1 MTSFHSRRHYPAY
14 QLLNRSFREH
24 VMLLC
29 NNQDEYDSAAID
41 SLNEGLRARQLCIY
55 ASVFNGDKSHLS
67 KISSRIMNYQENIEK
82 GNLVI
87 IDFLPFY
94 ESAKASNLA
103 PFKHLK
109 VGIEELLR
117 KRISEGEGDKVLIFA
132 DAAGFL
138 SEHCHFDKS
147 IELESWWDDTRF
159 DWLKNKQLNIT
170 IICPHPAAVLNKESN
185 LYAKSQI
192 GNVHSL
198 MVELQKCR
206 LRNCNALRV
215 LVVEPEN
222 DIQTVYYAYLASVG
236 IDAVIVD
243 DIKKCSELTSSPF
256 DEIFEVIIIDIHL
269 QDSDSSGLEL
279 AETIKNTKPDQR
291 IVLTTT
297 SPLTEISS
305 KVTSI
310 GIDKEDVLVKPFT
323 LSTLTS
329 LIRAR
334 MQ

>member
-1 MTSFHSRRHYPAY
+1 
-14 QLLNRSFREH
+14 
-24 VMLLC
+24 MLLC
-29 NNQDEYDSAAID
+29 DNQDECDSAAID
-41 SLNEGLRARQLCIY
+41 SLNEGLRTGQLCIY

-67 KISSRIMNYQENIEK
+67 RISSKITNYQVNIEK

-87 IDFLPFY
+87 IDFLHFC
-94 ESAKASNLA
+94 ESARASNLT
-103 PFKHLK
+103 PFEQLK
-109 VGIEELLR
+109 VRIEQLLR

-138 SEHCHFDKS
+138 SEHCHFNKS
-147 IELESWWDDTRF
+147 IDLESWWNDAHF

-170 IICPHPAAVLNKESN
+170 IICPHPATVLNKESN

-192 GNVHSL
+192 CNVHSL

-206 LRNCNALRV
+206 LRNRNALRV

-222 DIQTVYYAYLASVG
+222 DIQTVYHTYLASVG
-236 IDAVIVD
+236 IDAVIVND
-243 DIKKCSELTSSPF
+243 VKKCLELIFSMS
-256 DEIFEVIIIDIHL
+256 DEAFEVVIIDTHL
-269 QDSDSSGLEL
+269 QDSHSSAIEL
-279 AETIKNTKPDQR
+279 AKTIKNTKPDQR

-305 KVTSI
+305 NVTSI

>member
-1 MTSFHSRRHYPAY
+1 
-14 QLLNRSFREH
+14 
-24 VMLLC
+24 MLLC

-243 DIKKCSELTSSPF
+243 DIKKCSELIFSPF
-256 DEIFEVIIIDIHL
+256 DEGFEVVIIDTHL
-269 QDSDSSGLEL
+269 QDTDSSGLEL

-305 KVTSI
+305 NVTSI

>member
-1 MTSFHSRRHYPAY
+1 
-14 QLLNRSFREH
+14 
-24 VMLLC
+24 MLLC
-29 NNQDEYDSAAID
+29 NNQDECDSSAMD
-41 SLNEGLRARQLCIY
+41 SVNEGLRAGQLCIY
-55 ASVFNGDKSHLS
+55 ASVFNGDKSHLNRISS
-67 KISSRIMNYQENIEK
+67 KIIDYQENIEK

-103 PFKHLK
+103 PFKQLK
-109 VGIEELLR
+109 ASIEEFLR
-117 KRISEGEGDKVLIFA
+117 KRLSDGESDKVLIFA
-132 DAAGFL
+132 EAAGFL
-138 SEHCHFDKS
+138 SEYCHFNKRM
-147 IELESWWDDTRF
+147 ELESWWNDTHF

-170 IICPHPAAVLNKESN
+170 IICPHPATVLNKESN

-192 GNVHSL
+192 GKFHSL

-206 LRNCNALRV
+206 LKNNSALRV

-222 DIQTVYYAYLASVG
+222 DIQTVYHAYLASVG

-243 DIKKCSELTSSPF
+243 DIKKCSELIFSPS
-256 DEIFEVIIIDIHL
+256 DEVFEVVIIDTHL
-269 QDSDSSGLEL
+269 QDSDSSAIEL
-279 AETIKNTKPDQR
+279 ARTIRNTKPDQR

-305 KVTSI
+305 KVISL

-323 LSTLTS
+323 LSTLIS
-329 LIRAR
+329 IIRAD

>member
-1 MTSFHSRRHYPAY
+1 
-14 QLLNRSFREH
+14 
-24 VMLLC
+24 
-29 NNQDEYDSAAID
+29 
-41 SLNEGLRARQLCIY
+41 
-55 ASVFNGDKSHLS
+55 
-67 KISSRIMNYQENIEK
+67 MNYQENIEK

-138 SEHCHFDKS
+138 SEHYHFDKS
-147 IELESWWDDTRF
+147 IELESWWDDAHF

-170 IICPHPAAVLNKESN
+170 IICPHPAVVLNKESN

-198 MVELQKCR
+198 MFELQKCR
-206 LRNCNALRV
+206 LRNRNALRV

-243 DIKKCSELTSSPF
+243 DIKKCSELIFSPF
-256 DEIFEVIIIDIHL
+256 DEGFEVVIIDTYL
-269 QDSDSSGLEL
+269 QDTDSSGLEL
-279 AETIKNTKPDQR
+279 AETIKNTKPEQR

-305 KVTSI
+305 NATSI
-310 GIDKEDVLVKPFT
+310 GIEKEDVLVKPFT